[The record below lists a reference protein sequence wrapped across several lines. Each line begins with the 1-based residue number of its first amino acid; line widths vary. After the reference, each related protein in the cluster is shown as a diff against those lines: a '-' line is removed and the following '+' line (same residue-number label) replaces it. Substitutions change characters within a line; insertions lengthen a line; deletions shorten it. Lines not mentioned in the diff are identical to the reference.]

1 MKTCK
6 GRDKFCSIIQ
16 YLADFYYNCNKYSE
30 IVAVQNSFQAGT
42 NQGAILCLKLRN
54 SMKNSRKIFKFLK
67 FVEKISSILNQISY
81 DRPLHMKVV
90 VILEHLM
97 ASISSFFDNIIWG
110 INIEVLDYWFAA
122 HYKTVKANKYLFSLF
137 KIIFKMLGNNFQHH
151 HRIQSMKQNV
161 LKMR

>member
-1 MKTCK
+1 
-6 GRDKFCSIIQ
+6 
-16 YLADFYYNCNKYSE
+16 
-30 IVAVQNSFQAGT
+30 
-42 NQGAILCLKLRN
+42 
-54 SMKNSRKIFKFLK
+54 
-67 FVEKISSILNQISY
+67 
-81 DRPLHMKVV
+81 
-90 VILEHLM
+90 M

-161 LKMR
+161 LKMREYKDNLMTESSPSHEEAK